1 MVSTRRGLFGA
12 AGAALAAPGLVSG
25 ALGQPVERYPDPAV
39 QVLDPAFNRYR
50 LLLAGVERLWTGA
63 RWVPAHPRCWSGLFG
78 IDEAL
83 DVTTALLFKLG
94 MDRLPDLSSLSRD
107 EKDALIHA
115 LWAQVQA
122 LTARVAELEAKF
134 GLPLKTPDN
143 SSLPPSQGQKPNRG
157 DKPARTGPRQG
168 SLGREGGG
176 RLLAEAPD
184 ETVTA
189 RPSRCAHCQAALDE
203 ADQTL
208 AGRFDKVDLPTVA
221 PVVTRVERYAGH
233 CGCCGGTTLAPLP
246 EGLEPGTPFSRDI
259 VALAMYLR
267 FVHHVSYRRLSR
279 LLLELFGLAISEGA
293 LDAAFQRGKP
303 RFDAETAAILA
314 RLRRARIVCSDE
326 TGVRIDGRSCW
337 NWVFQND
344 EVVIHVVRHS
354 RGAGVVA
361 EAMGG
366 HRPAIWVS
374 DLYSAQ
380 RGHAEAWQICLAH
393 QLRDCRYAAE
403 AGDMIFAPRMKA
415 LLLRAVVLARR
426 HRGLAESTRREY
438 RRRLEHAL
446 DAVMALAPTN
456 RHGQRLRRRYGKMR
470 EHLFTFLDHP
480 DVPADNN
487 GSERELR
494 PTATYR
500 KVTGGFRS
508 TWGADLYAAVRSVI
522 GTAARRDIN
531 AYQAIRT
538 TLHGQSVIAPG

>member
-1 MVSTRRGLFGA
+1 
-12 AGAALAAPGLVSG
+12 
-25 ALGQPVERYPDPAV
+25 
-39 QVLDPAFNRYR
+39 
-50 LLLAGVERLWTGA
+50 
-63 RWVPAHPRCWSGLFG
+63 
-78 IDEAL
+78 
-83 DVTTALLFKLG
+83 
-94 MDRLPDLSSLSRD
+94 MDRLPDLSSLSHD

-122 LTARVAELEAKF
+122 LTAQVATRTARVGELEARL
-134 GLPLKTPDN
+134 GLPPKTPDN
-143 SSLPPSQGQKPNRG
+143 SSLPPSQGRQPNRD

-168 SLGREGGG
+168 SLGRTGGG
-176 RLLAEAPD
+176 RVLAEAPD

-203 ADQTL
+203 ADQAL
-208 AGRFDKVDLPTVA
+208 ASRFDKVDLPKVT

-233 CGCCGGTTLAPLP
+233 CRCCGGTTLAPLP
-246 EGLEPGTPFSRDI
+246 EGLEPGTPFSGNI

-293 LDAAFQRGKP
+293 LDAAFRRGKP
-303 RFDAETAAILA
+303 CFDAETAAILA
-314 RLRRARIVCSDE
+314 RLRRARVVCSDE
-326 TGVRIDGRSCW
+326 TGVRIDGRTCW

-354 RGAGVVA
+354 RGASVVA
-361 EAMGG
+361 EVMAG

-393 QLRDCRYAAE
+393 QLRDCRYAIE
-403 AGDMIFAPRMKA
+403 AGDTIFAPRMKA

-426 HRGLAESTRREY
+426 HRSLAESTRREY

-446 DAVMALAPTN
+446 DAVMALAPSN
-456 RHGQRLRRRYGKMR
+456 RHGQRLRKRYGKLR

-480 DVPADNN
+480 EVTADNN
-487 GSERELR
+487 ASERELR

-508 TWGADLYAAVRSVI
+508 DWGANLYAAVRSVI
-522 GTAARRDIN
+522 GTAARRGIG

-538 TLHGQSVIAPG
+538 TLQGQSVLAPG

>member
-1 MVSTRRGLFGA
+1 M
-12 AGAALAAPGLVSG
+12 
-25 ALGQPVERYPDPAV
+25 E
-39 QVLDPAFNRYR
+39 
-50 LLLAGVERLWTGA
+50 
-63 RWVPAHPRCWSGLFG
+63 
-78 IDEAL
+78 
-83 DVTTALLFKLG
+83 
-94 MDRLPDLSSLSRD
+94 RLPDLSSLSHD

-122 LTARVAELEAKF
+122 LTAQVTTLAARVAELEAKL
-134 GLPLKTPDN
+134 GVPPKTPDN
-143 SSLPPSQGQKPNRG
+143 SSLPPSQGKKPNRG

-168 SLGREGGG
+168 SLGRKGGG

-189 RPSRCAHCQAALDE
+189 RPFRCAHCQAALAE
-203 ADQTL
+203 ADLTL
-208 AGRFDKVDLPTVA
+208 TARFGKVELPKVA

-233 CGCCGGTTLAPLP
+233 CRCCGGTTLAPLP
-246 EGLEPGTPFSRDI
+246 EGLEPGTPFSRNI

-279 LLLELFGLAISEGA
+279 LMRELFGLTISEGA
-293 LDAAFQRGKP
+293 LDAAFRRGKP
-303 RFDAETAAILA
+303 CFDVETAAILA
-314 RLRRARIVCSDE
+314 RLRRARVVCSDE

-361 EAMGG
+361 EVMAG

-380 RGHAEAWQICLAH
+380 RGHAAAWQICLAH

-403 AGDMIFAPRMKA
+403 AGDTIFAPRMKA
-415 LLLRAVVLARR
+415 LLLRAAVLARR

-456 RHGQRLRRRYGKMR
+456 RHGQRLRQRYGKLR

-480 DVPADNN
+480 EVTADNN

-508 TWGADLYAAVRSVI
+508 DWGADLYAAVRSVI
-522 GTAARRDIN
+522 GTAARRGVD
-531 AYQAIRT
+531 AFRAIHA
-538 TLHGQSVIAPG
+538 TLQGQSVLAPG

>member
-1 MVSTRRGLFGA
+1 
-12 AGAALAAPGLVSG
+12 
-25 ALGQPVERYPDPAV
+25 
-39 QVLDPAFNRYR
+39 
-50 LLLAGVERLWTGA
+50 
-63 RWVPAHPRCWSGLFG
+63 
-78 IDEAL
+78 
-83 DVTTALLFKLG
+83 
-94 MDRLPDLSSLSRD
+94 MDRLPDLSSLSHD
-107 EKDALIHA
+107 EKDALIYA

-122 LTARVAELEAKF
+122 LTARVAALEAKL
-134 GLPLKTPDN
+134 GLPPKTPNN
-143 SSLPPSQGQKPNRG
+143 SSLPPSQGKRPNCA
-157 DKPARTGPRQG
+157 DKPARTGPRPG
-168 SLGREGGG
+168 SLGRQGGG

-184 ETVTA
+184 KTVVA
-189 RPSRCAHCQAALDE
+189 RPVCCAHCQAALGE
-203 ADQTL
+203 ADQAL
-208 AGRFDKVDLPTVA
+208 AARFDKVDLPKVT
-221 PVVTRVERYAGH
+221 PLVTRVERYVGH
-233 CGCCGGTTLAPLP
+233 CRGCGGTTLAPLP
-246 EGLEPGTPFSRDI
+246 EGLEPGTPFSGNI

-314 RLRRARIVCSDE
+314 RLRRARVVCSDE
-326 TGVRIDGRSCW
+326 TGVRVDGRGCW

-344 EVVIHVVRHS
+344 EVVIHVIRRS
-354 RGAGVVA
+354 RSAGVVA
-361 EAMGG
+361 EVMAG

-374 DLYSAQ
+374 DLHSAQ
-380 RGHAEAWQICLAH
+380 RGHAAAWQICLAH
-393 QLRDCRYAAE
+393 QLRDCRYAVE
-403 AGDMIFAPRMKA
+403 AGDAIFAPRMKA

-426 HRGLAESTRREY
+426 HRSLAESTRREY

-456 RHGQRLRRRYGKMR
+456 RHGQRLRQRYGKLR

-480 DVPADNN
+480 DVTADNN

-522 GTAARRDIN
+522 GTAARRGVD
-531 AYQAIRT
+531 AYHAIRA
-538 TLHGQSVIAPG
+538 TLQGQSVPAPG